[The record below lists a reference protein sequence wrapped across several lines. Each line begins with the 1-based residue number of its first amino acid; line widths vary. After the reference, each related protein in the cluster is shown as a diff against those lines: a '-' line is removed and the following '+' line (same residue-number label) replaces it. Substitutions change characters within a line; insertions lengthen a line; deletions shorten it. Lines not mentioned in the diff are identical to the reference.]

1 MTKDDLLSKLNYFP
15 DTGTFTWKATPRR
28 GFVGKFAGHIN
39 PRGYTSIRLDGKSYL
54 AHHLVWLAETGA
66 FPSKDI
72 DHINQNPAD
81 NRFCNLREVTHTENM
96 RNTKRHKE
104 RIGYCFDRTHGKWKV
119 YLDQPD
125 KKRINLGTVKTKE
138 EAMEL
143 LERSKSL
150 CKAGNIPL
158 WKRPSTPR
166 LVFSFPC

>member
-1 MTKDDLLSKLNYFP
+1 MTKELKLSQKFVAFLDDEDYIRLSKHKWCISGRPGRRYAQRRANNKLIYLHHAVLEIDSSSLN
-15 DTGTFTWKATPRR
+15 
-28 GFVGKFAGHIN
+28 GKH
-39 PRGYTSIRLDGKSYL
+39 
-54 AHHLVWLAETGA
+54 V
-66 FPSKDI
+66 
-72 DHINQNPAD
+72 DHIDGNSLNNCKD
-81 NRFCNLREVTHTENM
+81 NLRIVTAKENM

-104 RIGYCFDRTHGKWKV
+104 RIGYCFDRTHNKWKV